1 MAHACVVAIGIDVAA
16 AGIGKGGRAIHVL
29 LTGGDLNV
37 EMLGVVDIVGCVNV
51 DAADRIDERLHAVE
65 ADLGIV
71 GNLNTAQLV
80 DRLDHGLGA
89 ANGMAGVDLHGLAL
103 VHDLGVTRNGNERRL
118 LFRGVDTRQD
128 NRVGAI
134 CILARATVSAK
145 E

>member
-1 MAHACVVAIGIDVAA
+1 M
-16 AGIGKGGRAIHVL
+16 L

-71 GNLNTAQLV
+71 GNLDTAQLV
-80 DRLDHGLGA
+80 DRLDHGFGA
-89 ANGMAGVDLHGLAL
+89 AVGMAGVDLHGRA
-103 VHDLGVTRNGNERRL
+103 VVDDLGIARNGDERRL
-118 LFRGVDTRQD
+118 LLRGIDTRQD
-128 NRVGAI
+128 NRVGAV

>member
-1 MAHACVVAIGIDVAA
+1 M
-16 AGIGKGGRAIHVL
+16 L

-51 DAADRIDERLHAVE
+51 DAADRIDERLYAVE

-71 GNLNTAQLV
+71 GNLDTAQLV

-89 ANGMAGVDLHGLAL
+89 AVGVAGVDLHGRT
-103 VHDLGVTRNGNERRL
+103 VVDDLGITRNGDERRL
-118 LFRGVDTRQD
+118 LLRGIDTRQD
-128 NRVGAI
+128 NRVGAV
-134 CILARATVSAK
+134 CILARTTVSAK

>member
-1 MAHACVVAIGIDVAA
+1 MAHARVVAIGIDVAA

-37 EMLGVVDIVGCVNV
+37 EVLRVINVIGRVDV
-51 DAADRIDERLHAVE
+51 DAADRVDERLHAIE

-71 GNLNTAQLV
+71 RNLHAAQFV

-89 ANGMAGVDLHGLAL
+89 AVGVAGVDFHGRT
-103 VHDLGVTRNGNERRL
+103 VVDDLGITRNGDERRL
-118 LFRGVDTRQD
+118 LLRGIDTRQD
-128 NRVGAI
+128 NRVGAV